1 MITLQSRPT
10 LLLSLCLMSLAGCG
24 GGGGG
29 GGGGSDKPAS
39 SSSPNNTAQS
49 SAQNSSQANN
59 PDFDAITGLYDASI
73 TSNNIKDESYLYIS
87 GAGKI
92 TAYNYLGD
100 AKDAGNNCY
109 RVAIDKDINA
119 GINGKTISY
128 SKANAEY
135 TTSVNDNSIA
145 WKLDSNNAI
154 TKIVYGGSIS
164 SSRISLTSGGV
175 SLVIDSKKIT
185 SPSITDITSSL
196 CK

>member
-1 MITLQSRPT
+1 MINNLQSRPT
-10 LLLSLCLMSLAGCG
+10 LLLSLCLLSLAGCG
-24 GGGGG
+24 GGGG
-29 GGGGSDKPAS
+29 SDKPAN

-49 SAQNSSQANN
+49 SAQSSSQAND

-119 GINGKTISY
+119 GINDKTISY
-128 SKANAEY
+128 SKEKAEY
-135 TTSVNDNSIA
+135 TTSVNGNSIV
-145 WKLDSNNAI
+145 WQLDANKTI